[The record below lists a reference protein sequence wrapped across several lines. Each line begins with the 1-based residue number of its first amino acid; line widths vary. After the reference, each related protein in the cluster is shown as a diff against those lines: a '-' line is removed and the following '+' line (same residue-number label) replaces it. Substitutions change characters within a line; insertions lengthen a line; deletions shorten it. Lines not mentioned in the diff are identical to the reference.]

1 MILIY
6 LCARVVG
13 CMGVCVHVSICLA
26 VMAAGSD
33 IAPDNDTPLTT
44 QPFSRRTARNLEP
57 VPLTRSH
64 STQHGADGCV
74 AIVSSPVTRHPQ
86 ASSPLPRSVFL
97 SRTVSSPLLDRLCPL
112 TTVVKGRAAQTKH
125 RHDAGRHS
133 HQWRV
138 TRFRQTQPTP
148 LFPSVFPLHRTDS
161 RENSSAQLS
170 TAHSAHQ
177 THSGTCPRTHF
188 RPPSTADTSEPA
200 GPVQQ

>member
-1 MILIY
+1 M
-6 LCARVVG
+6 
-13 CMGVCVHVSICLA
+13 CVHVSICLA

-33 IAPDNDTPLTT
+33 IAPDNHTPLTT

-74 AIVSSPVTRHPQ
+74 AIISSPVTPQ

-97 SRTVSSPLLDRLCPL
+97 SRTVSSPLVDRLCPL
-112 TTVVKGRAAQTKH
+112 TTVVKGRAAQTRH

-148 LFPSVFPLHRTDS
+148 LFPSVFLSHRTDS

-170 TAHSAHQ
+170 TAHSAHPN
-177 THSGTCPRTHF
+177 TLRNWPSHSF
-188 RPPSTADTSEPA
+188 PPSLDRRYE
-200 GPVQQ
+200 